1 MVRTLCVWF
10 PDWPLRRPDAPPD
23 RACLVVDGSATPRVV
38 AFNQYAGEAGVRL
51 GMRRPEAEVLCPG
64 GTTLEQD
71 YATESLVFESVAGAV
86 EELVPR
92 VEVADPGLL
101 FVPIDGA
108 IRYYGGEPAL
118 IDNLAR
124 AVREAAGAGGR
135 IGVAGG
141 PFAARWAAA
150 SAGAEPYIV
159 DDDRQFL
166 ASLDIDVL
174 GKEELVATFRWLGIG
189 TLGALASLP
198 RPAVL
203 SRFGQAG
210 LHAHRLASGEDRRP
224 EPRAI
229 PDDPSVTEHFE
240 EPLVL
245 LEQVGFAARA
255 LSHRLMEAMGESGI
269 APHRVEVSARA
280 ADGTARTRVWR
291 SADSFTEK
299 ALAERVWWQLRAWNE
314 SAGIPGGIVQLRLA
328 PADLSGEGRQLTL
341 LEDVAARI
349 EAERAVAR
357 VQALLGPDAVLEGRS
372 QGGRDPI
379 EQVRWHRWGDDPP
392 AVERDPRAPWPGST
406 PGPSPA
412 LVPPE
417 PQLLEVEWD
426 GGMPSRVRL
435 RSRWEP
441 VLNWAG
447 PWRKL
452 GRWWR
457 GEPHV
462 DRYQI
467 VTSAGALLCEL
478 RHGQTFVIGVYD

>member
-1 MVRTLCVWF
+1 MWF
-10 PDWPLRRPDAPPD
+10 PDWPLRRPDAPRD
-23 RACLVVDGSATPRVV
+23 RACLVVDRSATPRVV
-38 AFNQYAGEAGVRL
+38 AFNQSAREAGVRL

-71 YATESLVFESVAGAV
+71 YAAESLAFESVVGAV
-86 EELVPR
+86 EDLVPR
-92 VEVADPGLL
+92 VEVSDPGLM
-101 FVPIDGA
+101 FVSIAGA

-118 IDNLAR
+118 VANLIQAIR
-124 AVREAAGAGGR
+124 ADAGAGGR

-141 PFAARWAAA
+141 PFAARWAASMA
-150 SAGAEPYIV
+150 DEEPYIV
-159 DDDRQFL
+159 DDDREFL
-166 ASLDIDVL
+166 ASLDVEVL

-189 TLGALASLP
+189 TLGELASLP
-198 RPAVL
+198 RPALL

-210 LHAHRLASGEDRRP
+210 LQAHRLASGEDRRP
-224 EPRAI
+224 QARDI
-229 PDDPSVTEHFE
+229 PEDLSVSEQFE
-240 EPLVL
+240 EPLAL

-255 LSHRLMEAMGESGI
+255 LSHRLMEAMMGSGI
-269 APHRVEVSARA
+269 AHHRVEVSARA
-280 ADGTARTRVWR
+280 ADGTIRTRVWR
-291 SADSFTEK
+291 SADPFTDET
-299 ALAERVWWQLRAWNE
+299 LAERVWWQLRAWNE
-314 SAGIPGGIVQLRLA
+314 SAGIPGGIVQLTLS

-341 LEDVAARI
+341 LEDVSARI
-349 EAERAVAR
+349 EAERAFAR
-357 VQALLGPDAVLEGRS
+357 VQALLGPDAVLEGRP

-392 AVERDPRAPWPGST
+392 AVERDPGAPWPGST

-426 GGMPSRVRL
+426 GGMPTRVRL

-457 GEPHV
+457 EEPHV
-462 DRYQI
+462 DRYQM
-467 VTSAGALLCEL
+467 VTSAGAILCEL
-478 RHGQTFVIGVYD
+478 RNDQTFVIGVYD

>member
-1 MVRTLCVWF
+1 MRTLCVWF
-10 PDWPLRRPDAPPD
+10 PDWPLRRRDAPSD
-23 RACLVVDGSATPRVV
+23 RACLIVDRSATPRVV
-38 AFNQYAGEAGVRL
+38 AFNQCAREAGVRL

-71 YATESLVFESVAGAV
+71 YAAELLAFEPVASAV
-86 EELVPR
+86 EGLVPR
-92 VEVADPGLL
+92 VEVSDPGLL
-101 FVPIDGA
+101 FVRIDGA
-108 IRYYGGEPAL
+108 IRYYGGEQTL
-118 IDNLAR
+118 IDKLAR
-124 AVREAAGAGGR
+124 AIRDEAGEEGR

-150 SAGAEPYIV
+150 LAEGEPYIV
-159 DDDRQFL
+159 DDDRKFL
-166 ASLDIDVL
+166 ASLDVDVL
-174 GKEELVATFRWLGIG
+174 GKEELVSTFRWLGIG
-189 TLGALASLP
+189 TLGELASLP
-198 RPAVL
+198 RPAML
-203 SRFGQAG
+203 SRFGWAG
-210 LHAHRLASGEDRRP
+210 LHAHRLASGEDRHPQPRDIP
-224 EPRAI
+224 EDLSA
-229 PDDPSVTEHFE
+229 TEEYE

-255 LSHRLMEAMGESGI
+255 LSHRLMEAMVDNGM

-280 ADGTARTRVWR
+280 ADGTLRTRVWR
-291 SADSFTEK
+291 SADPFTEE

-314 SAGIPGGIVQLRLA
+314 SAGIPGGIVQVTLA
-328 PADLSGEGRQLTL
+328 PADLSSEGRQLTL
-341 LEDVAARI
+341 LEDVSARI
-349 EAERAVAR
+349 EAERAIAR
-357 VQALLGPDAVLEGRS
+357 VQALLGPDAVLEGRP

-392 AVERDPRAPWPGST
+392 AVERDPSAPWPGST
-406 PGPSPA
+406 PGTSPA
-412 LVPPE
+412 LVPPA

-426 GGMPSRVRL
+426 SGMPARVRL

-457 GEPHV
+457 GEPPV

-467 VTSAGALLCEL
+467 VTSAGAFLCEL
-478 RHGQTFVIGVYD
+478 RDQRTFVIGVYD

>member
-1 MVRTLCVWF
+1 MVGR
-10 PDWPLRRPDAPPD
+10 
-23 RACLVVDGSATPRVV
+23 SATPRVV
-38 AFNQYAGEAGVRL
+38 AFNQHAREAGVRL

-71 YATESLVFESVAGAV
+71 HAAESLTFEPVAAAV
-86 EELVPR
+86 EELIPR

-108 IRYYGGEPAL
+108 IRYYGGERAL
-118 IDNLAR
+118 VAVLSR
-124 AVREAAGAGGR
+124 AVGEAAGAGGR

-141 PFAARWAAA
+141 PFAARWAAEV
-150 SAGAEPYIV
+150 AGEEPLIV
-159 DDDRQFL
+159 EDDRQFL
-166 ASLDIDVL
+166 SSLDVEVL
-174 GKEELVATFRWLGIG
+174 GREELVATFRWLGIG
-189 TLGALASLP
+189 TLGELASLP
-198 RPAVL
+198 RPAML
-203 SRFGQAG
+203 SRFGTAG
-210 LHAHRLASGEDRRP
+210 LHAHRLASGEDRPP
-224 EPRAI
+224 EPR
-229 PDDPSVTEHFE
+229 DLSKDLSVKERFE

-255 LSHRLMEAMGESGI
+255 LSHRLMEAMAENGV

-280 ADGTARTRVWR
+280 VDGTERTRVWR
-291 SADSFTEK
+291 SADPFTDET
-299 ALAERVWWQLRAWNE
+299 LAERVWWQLRAWNE
-314 SAGIPGGIVQLRLA
+314 SAGIPGGIVQLSLS

-341 LEDVAARI
+341 LEDVSARI

-357 VQALLGPDAVLEGRS
+357 VQALLGPDAVLEGRP

-392 AVERDPRAPWPGST
+392 ALERDPGAPWPGST

-426 GGMPSRVRL
+426 GGMPSRIRL

-452 GRWWR
+452 GRWWQ
-457 GEPHV
+457 GESQV
-462 DRYQI
+462 DRYQL

-478 RHGQTFVIGVYD
+478 RNEQTFVIGVYD

>member
-1 MVRTLCVWF
+1 M
-10 PDWPLRRPDAPPD
+10 
-23 RACLVVDGSATPRVV
+23 V
-38 AFNQYAGEAGVRL
+38 AFNQHAREAGVRL

-71 YATESLVFESVAGAV
+71 HAAESLAFEPVASAV
-86 EELVPR
+86 EGLVPR
-92 VEVADPGLL
+92 VEVSDPGLL

-108 IRYYGGEPAL
+108 IRYYGGEGAVVA
-118 IDNLAR
+118 NLAR
-124 AVREAAGAGGR
+124 AVRDVAGAGGR
-135 IGVAGG
+135 IGLAGG

-150 SAGAEPYIV
+150 VAGEEPFVV

-166 ASLDIDVL
+166 ASLDVDVL

-189 TLGALASLP
+189 TLGELASLP
-198 RPAVL
+198 RPAML

-224 EPRAI
+224 EPRDL
-229 PDDPSVTEHFE
+229 PEDPSVTERFE

-255 LSHRLMEAMGESGI
+255 LSHRLMEAMMENGV

-280 ADGTARTRVWR
+280 ADGTVRTRVWR
-291 SADSFTEK
+291 SADPFTDET
-299 ALAERVWWQLRAWNE
+299 LTERVWWQLRAWNE
-314 SAGIPGGIVQLRLA
+314 SAGIPGGIVQLTLA

-341 LEDVAARI
+341 LEDVSARI

-357 VQALLGPDAVLEGRS
+357 VQALLGPDAVLEGRP

-392 AVERDPRAPWPGST
+392 AFERDPGAPWPGST

-426 GGMPSRVRL
+426 GGMPSRVRM

-452 GRWWR
+452 GRWWQ
-457 GEPHV
+457 GEGHV
-462 DRYQI
+462 DRYQM

-478 RHGQTFVIGVYD
+478 RDEQMYVIGVYD

>member
-1 MVRTLCVWF
+1 M
-10 PDWPLRRPDAPPD
+10 
-23 RACLVVDGSATPRVV
+23 G
-38 AFNQYAGEAGVRL
+38 L

-71 YATESLVFESVAGAV
+71 YAAELLAFEPVARAV

-92 VEVADPGLL
+92 VEVSDPGLL

-108 IRYYGGEPAL
+108 IRYYGGERVLVA
-118 IDNLAR
+118 NLVR
-124 AVREAAGAGGR
+124 AVRDVAGAGGH

-150 SAGAEPYIV
+150 VAGEGPVIV

-166 ASLDIDVL
+166 ASLDVDVL

-198 RPAVL
+198 RPAML
-203 SRFGQAG
+203 SRFGRAG

-224 EPRAI
+224 EPRDL
-229 PDDPSVTEHFE
+229 PEDPSMSESFE

-255 LSHRLMEAMGESGI
+255 LSRRLMEAMVASGV

-280 ADGTARTRVWR
+280 ADGTLRTRVWR
-291 SADSFTEK
+291 SADPFTEK
-299 ALAERVWWQLRAWNE
+299 TLAERVWWQLRAWNE
-314 SAGIPGGIVQLRLA
+314 SAGIPGGIVQLTLT

-341 LEDVAARI
+341 LEDVSARI

-357 VQALLGPDAVLEGRS
+357 VQALLGPDAVLEGRP

-379 EQVRWHRWGDDPP
+379 EQVRWHRWGEDPP

-406 PGPSPA
+406 PAPSPA

-417 PQLLEVEWD
+417 PRLLDVEWD

-452 GRWWR
+452 GRWWQ

-478 RHGQTFVIGVYD
+478 RDEQTFVIGVYD

>member
-1 MVRTLCVWF
+1 
-10 PDWPLRRPDAPPD
+10 
-23 RACLVVDGSATPRVV
+23 V
-38 AFNQYAGEAGVRL
+38 ALNQHAREAGVRL

-71 YATESLVFESVAGAV
+71 YAAELLAFEPVASAV
-86 EELVPR
+86 EGLIPC
-92 VEVADPGLL
+92 VEVSDPGLI

-108 IRYYGGEPAL
+108 TRYYGGEPAL
-118 IDNLAR
+118 VDKLAQSVR
-124 AVREAAGAGGR
+124 AEAGEGGR
-135 IGVAGG
+135 IGLAGG

-150 SAGAEPYIV
+150 YADDGPYIV
-159 DDDRQFL
+159 DNDREFL
-166 ASLDIDVL
+166 ASLDVEVL

-189 TLGALASLP
+189 TLGELASLP
-198 RPAVL
+198 RPALL
-203 SRFGQAG
+203 SRFGQVG
-210 LHAHRLASGEDRRP
+210 LQAHRLASGEDRRP
-224 EPRAI
+224 QARDI
-229 PDDPSVTEHFE
+229 PEDLSVFERFE

-255 LSHRLMEAMGESGI
+255 LSHRLMEAMAENGI

-280 ADGTARTRVWR
+280 ADGTVRARVWR
-291 SADSFTEK
+291 SADPFTDET
-299 ALAERVWWQLRAWNE
+299 LAERVWWQLRAWNE
-314 SAGIPGGIVQLRLA
+314 SAGIPGGVVQLRLS

-341 LEDVAARI
+341 LEDVSARI

-357 VQALLGPDAVLEGRS
+357 VQALLGPDAVLEGRP
-372 QGGRDPI
+372 QGGRDPV

-392 AVERDPRAPWPGST
+392 AVERDPDAPWPGST
-406 PGPSPA
+406 PGPSPT

-426 GGMPSRVRL
+426 SGMPTRVRL

-457 GEPHV
+457 GEPPV
-462 DRYQI
+462 DRYQV
-467 VTSAGALLCEL
+467 VTSAGAFLCEL
-478 RHGQTFVIGVYD
+478 RGNQTFVIGVYD

>member
-1 MVRTLCVWF
+1 MWF
-10 PDWPLRRPDAPPD
+10 PDWPLRRSDAPSD
-23 RACLVVDGSATPRVV
+23 RPCLVVDRSATPRVV
-38 AFNQYAGEAGVRL
+38 AFNQYAREAGVRL

-71 YATESLVFESVAGAV
+71 YAAELLAFEKVAGTV
-86 EELVPR
+86 EGLVPR
-92 VEVADPGLL
+92 VEVSDPGLL

-118 IDNLAR
+118 VSQLAQRIR
-124 AVREAAGAGGR
+124 AEAGAGGY

-150 SAGAEPYIV
+150 LADQEPYII
-159 DDDRQFL
+159 DDDREFL
-166 ASLDIDVL
+166 ASLDVEVL

-189 TLGALASLP
+189 TLGELASLP
-198 RPAVL
+198 RPALL
-203 SRFGQAG
+203 SRFGSAG
-210 LHAHRLASGEDRRP
+210 LHAHRLATGEDRRP
-224 EPRAI
+224 QAREI
-229 PDDPSVTEHFE
+229 PEDLSVSERFE

-245 LEQVGFAARA
+245 LEQVGFAARG
-255 LSHRLMEAMGESGI
+255 LSHRLMGAMMANGI

-280 ADGTARTRVWR
+280 ADGTMRTRVWR
-291 SADSFTEK
+291 SADPFTDDT
-299 ALAERVWWQLRAWNE
+299 LAERVWWQLRAWIE
-314 SAGIPGGIVQLRLA
+314 SAGIPGGVVQLALS

-341 LEDVAARI
+341 LEDVSARI

-357 VQALLGPDAVLEGRS
+357 VQALLGPEAVTECRP
-372 QGGRDPI
+372 QGGRDPV
-379 EQVRWHRWGDDPP
+379 EKVRWHRWGDDPP
-392 AVERDPRAPWPGST
+392 AVERDPQAPWPGST
-406 PGPSPA
+406 PGPSPT

-417 PQLLEVEWD
+417 PQMLEVEWD
-426 GGMPSRVRL
+426 DGMPTRVRL

-462 DRYQI
+462 DRYQM
-467 VTSAGALLCEL
+467 VTSVGAFLCEQ
-478 RHGQTFVIGVYD
+478 RDDQTFVVGVYD

>member
-1 MVRTLCVWF
+1 MCVWF

-23 RACLVVDGSATPRVV
+23 RACLVVDRSATPRVV
-38 AFNQYAGEAGVRL
+38 ALNQFAREAGARL

-71 YATESLVFESVAGAV
+71 YAAESLAFESLVGAV
-86 EELVPR
+86 EDLVPR
-92 VEVADPGLL
+92 VEVSDPGLL
-101 FVPIDGA
+101 FVPIAGA

-118 IDNLAR
+118 VAR
-124 AVREAAGAGGR
+124 VAQTIRAEAGAGGR

-141 PFAARWAAA
+141 PFAARWAA
-150 SAGAEPYIV
+150 SMAGEEPYIV
-159 DDDRQFL
+159 DDDREFL
-166 ASLDIDVL
+166 ASLDVEVL

-189 TLGALASLP
+189 TLGELASLP
-198 RPAVL
+198 RPALL

-210 LHAHRLASGEDRRP
+210 LQAHRLASGEDRRP
-224 EPRAI
+224 QARDI
-229 PDDPSVTEHFE
+229 PEDLSVTERFE
-240 EPLVL
+240 EPLGL

-255 LSHRLMEAMGESGI
+255 LTHRLMEAMMGSGI

-280 ADGTARTRVWR
+280 ADGTIRARVWR
-291 SADSFTEK
+291 SADPFTDET
-299 ALAERVWWQLRAWNE
+299 LAERVWWQLRAWNE
-314 SAGIPGGIVQLRLA
+314 SAGIPGGIVQLTLS

-341 LEDVAARI
+341 LEDVSARI

-357 VQALLGPDAVLEGRS
+357 VQALLGPDAVLEGRP

-392 AVERDPRAPWPGST
+392 AVERDPGAPWPGST

-417 PQLLEVEWD
+417 PRLLEVEWD
-426 GGMPSRVRL
+426 GGMPTRVRL

-462 DRYQI
+462 DRYQM
-467 VTSAGALLCEL
+467 VTSAGAFLCEL
-478 RHGQTFVIGVYD
+478 RDDQTFVIGVYD

>member
-1 MVRTLCVWF
+1 
-10 PDWPLRRPDAPPD
+10 
-23 RACLVVDGSATPRVV
+23 VVDKTATPRVV
-38 AFNQYAGEAGVRL
+38 AFNQPAREAGVRL

-71 YATESLVFESVAGAV
+71 HATESLTFEPVAAAV
-86 EELVPR
+86 EELIPR

-108 IRYYGGEPAL
+108 LRYYGGEQAL
-118 IDNLAR
+118 VAVLSR
-124 AVREAAGAGGR
+124 AIEEAAGVGGR

-141 PFAARWAAA
+141 PFAARWAAEV
-150 SAGAEPYIV
+150 AGEEPLIV
-159 DDDRQFL
+159 EDDRQFL
-166 ASLDIDVL
+166 ASLDVEVL
-174 GKEELVATFRWLGIG
+174 GREELVATFRWLGIG
-189 TLGALASLP
+189 TLGELASLP
-198 RPAVL
+198 RPAML
-203 SRFGQAG
+203 SRFGTAG
-210 LHAHRLASGEDRRP
+210 LHAHRLASGEDRP
-224 EPRAI
+224 LEPRGL
-229 PDDPSVTEHFE
+229 PEDPSVMERFE

-255 LSHRLMEAMGESGI
+255 LSHRLMEAMAESGV
-269 APHRVEVSARA
+269 APHRVEVSAQA
-280 ADGTARTRVWR
+280 ADGTERTRVWR
-291 SADSFTEK
+291 SADPFTDET
-299 ALAERVWWQLRAWNE
+299 LAERVWWQLRAWNE
-314 SAGIPGGIVQLRLA
+314 SAGIPGGIVQLTLA

-341 LEDVAARI
+341 LEDVSARI

-357 VQALLGPDAVLEGRS
+357 VQALLGPDAVMEGRL

-379 EQVRWHRWGDDPP
+379 EQVRWHRWGEVPP
-392 AVERDPRAPWPGST
+392 PLERDPGAPWPGST

-452 GRWWR
+452 GRWWQD
-457 GEPHV
+457 EPQV
-462 DRYQI
+462 DRYQV

-478 RHGQTFVIGVYD
+478 RNEQMFVIGVYD

>member
-1 MVRTLCVWF
+1 MCVWF
-10 PDWPLRRPDAPPD
+10 PDWPLRRPDAPQD
-23 RACLVVDGSATPRVV
+23 RACLVVDRSPAPRVV
-38 AFNQYAGEAGVRL
+38 AFNQLAREAGVRL

-71 YATESLVFESVAGAV
+71 QAAELLAFESVAGAV
-86 EELVPR
+86 EELIPR

-101 FVPIDGA
+101 FVPIAGA
-108 IRYYGGEPAL
+108 IRYYGGERAVVE
-118 IDNLAR
+118 NLSR
-124 AVREAAGAGGR
+124 AVRETAGGGGR

-141 PFAARWAAA
+141 PFAARWAAEV
-150 SAGAEPYIV
+150 AGEDPMII

-166 ASLDIDVL
+166 TSLDVDVL
-174 GKEELVATFRWLGIG
+174 GKEELVATFRWLGID
-189 TLGALASLP
+189 TLGELASLP
-198 RPAVL
+198 RPALL
-203 SRFGQAG
+203 SRFGTAG
-210 LHAHRLASGEDRRP
+210 PHAHRLASGEDRRP
-224 EPRAI
+224 EPRDLSTDA
-229 PDDPSVTEHFE
+229 SVTERFE

-255 LSHRLMEAMGESGI
+255 LSHRLMEAMLEQGV

-280 ADGTARTRVWR
+280 ADGSVRTRVWR
-291 SADSFTEK
+291 SADPFTEET
-299 ALAERVWWQLRAWNE
+299 LTERVWWQLRAWNE
-314 SAGIPGGIVQLRLA
+314 SAAIPGGVVQLTLS

-341 LEDVAARI
+341 LEDVSARI

-357 VQALLGPDAVLEGRS
+357 VQALLGPEAVLEGRR
-372 QGGRDPI
+372 QGGRDAG

-392 AVERDPRAPWPGST
+392 APERDPGAPWPGST

-417 PQLLEVEWD
+417 PRLLEVEWD
-426 GGMPSRVRL
+426 GGMPSRVRM

-452 GRWWR
+452 GRWWQ

-462 DRYQI
+462 DRYQM
-467 VTSAGALLCEL
+467 VTSVGALLCE
-478 RHGQTFVIGVYD
+478 RRGEQTFVIGVYD

>member
-1 MVRTLCVWF
+1 
-10 PDWPLRRPDAPPD
+10 
-23 RACLVVDGSATPRVV
+23 VV
-38 AFNQYAGEAGVRL
+38 AFNHYAREAGVRL

-71 YATESLVFESVAGAV
+71 YGAELLAFEPVASAV
-86 EELVPR
+86 EGLVPR
-92 VEVADPGLL
+92 VEVSDPGLL
-101 FVPIDGA
+101 FVRIDGA
-108 IRYYGGEPAL
+108 IRYYGGEQTL
-118 IDNLAR
+118 IDELTR
-124 AVREAAGAGGR
+124 AIRDEAGAGGR

-150 SAGAEPYIV
+150 LAEGETYIV
-159 DDDRQFL
+159 DDDRKFL
-166 ASLDIDVL
+166 ASLDVDVL
-174 GKEELVATFRWLGIG
+174 GKEELVSTFRWLGIG
-189 TLGALASLP
+189 TLGELASLP
-198 RPAVL
+198 RPAML
-203 SRFGQAG
+203 SRFGRAG
-210 LHAHRLASGEDRRP
+210 LHAHRLASGEDRHPQSRD
-224 EPRAI
+224 I
-229 PDDPSVTEHFE
+229 PVDLSATEEYE

-255 LSHRLMEAMGESGI
+255 LSHRLMEAMVDNGT

-280 ADGTARTRVWR
+280 ADGTLRTRVWR
-291 SADSFTEK
+291 SADPFTEE

-314 SAGIPGGIVQLRLA
+314 SAGIPGGIVQVTLT
-328 PADLSGEGRQLTL
+328 PADLSSEGRQLTL
-341 LEDVAARI
+341 LEDVSAQI

-357 VQALLGPDAVLEGRS
+357 VQALLGPDAVLEGRP

-392 AVERDPRAPWPGST
+392 AVERDPSAPWPGST

-412 LVPPE
+412 LVPPA

-426 GGMPSRVRL
+426 SGMPARVRL

-452 GRWWR
+452 GRWWQ
-457 GEPHV
+457 GEPPV

-467 VTSAGALLCEL
+467 VTSAGAFLCEL
-478 RHGQTFVIGVYD
+478 RDQRTFVIGVYD